1 MVAPLVAFDRSTLK
15 VSFDSTLV
23 SPLIVT
29 EIVFVFSLAANLNVP
44 DAVVKSHRDEAVP
57 GVLLHGMKS
66 GGSLWSV
73 VM

>member
-29 EIVFVFSLAANLNVP
+29 EIVFVFSLAPKCSVP
-44 DAVVKSHRDEAVP
+44 MAAT
-57 GVLLHGMKS
+57 
-66 GGSLWSV
+66 
-73 VM
+73 